1 MKAIIQTDYTGISGL
16 QIVERPAPKLTPMTA
31 LIQTK
36 FTPVLPYDILTEE
49 GKLKNIRPVNLPITV
64 GYGFTGIVTAVGSL
78 RSSSLVGQAVLGVS
92 PSGAAQEI
100 IANNIPPILFKIP
113 DNVGLDEASTIIGG
127 ADAALMATNELKVN
141 ANDTVLV
148 TGSSGGVGTYLIQ
161 LLRLRGAHI
170 IAMTSPGNIG
180 FVRQLGA
187 DEIVDYTA
195 PLEPQLINISHP
207 TKIVDTVGSINL
219 LNVLSSQLG
228 SYEMLSLS
236 TQLFPD
242 GKPGQSFRFSNNSIG
257 LHGYNELLNMLSSC
271 TLKAHVHVALQFEQ
285 VTKAHDIVA
294 NGHVQGRVL
303 LAY

>member
-36 FTPVLPYDILTEE
+36 YTPVLPYGFLTEE

-78 RSSSLVGQAVLGVS
+78 RSPSLVGQAVLGAS

-100 IANNIPPILFKIP
+100 IANNIPPILFNTP
-113 DNVGLDEASTIIGG
+113 DNVDLDEAATIIGG
-127 ADAALMATNELKVN
+127 ADAALMATNGLKVN

-148 TGSSGGVGTYLIQ
+148 TGASGGVGTYLIQ
-161 LLRLRGAHI
+161 LLKLRGAHI

-195 PLEPQLINISHP
+195 PLEPQLSNTSQP
-207 TKIVDTVGSINL
+207 TKIVATVGSTNL
-219 LNVLSSQLG
+219 LTELPSQLG

-236 TQLFPD
+236 TQWFPHE
-242 GKPGQSFRFSNNSIG
+242 KSGQSFRFSNNTIG
-257 LHGYNELLNMLSSC
+257 LHGYKLLLKMLSDG
-271 TLKAHVHVALQFEQ
+271 TLKAHVKATYLFDQVATAQNKIKQ
-285 VTKAHDIVA
+285 
-294 NGHVQGRVL
+294 GHIQGRTL
-303 LAY
+303 LKF